1 MMIDTVFFSPIL
13 WLSDLLLLLVMI
25 LWTGP
30 LDPSY
35 KKLCFAQQAT
45 TWHDDY
51 NRFRAG
57 VKDLE
62 VMVQNLMSSAFETIT
77 TVQEGV
83 EILDIFKHLSSRE
96 VRH

>member
-13 WLSDLLLLLVMI
+13 WLSDLLLLLAI
-25 LWTGP
+25 TLWTGP